1 MGLIMKTF
9 IIIIGLLL
17 CNTLAGAA
25 PFLICDPQQGV
36 DKYEVYQ
43 DGTEIATDIPAQ
55 PDGSLRYDMAGIT
68 PGSYEFN
75 AKACGVWGCSTL
87 SANPTQSPA
96 PSSPPTGLEMVR

>member
-1 MGLIMKTF
+1 MKTLLV
-9 IIIIGLLL
+9 IIGLLSY
-17 CNTLAGAA
+17 NTLAISA
-25 PFLICDPQQGV
+25 PFLICDPQAGV

-43 DGTEIATDIPAQ
+43 DGSEIATDIPAQ
-55 PDGSLRYDMAGIT
+55 PDGSLRYDLAGVT

-75 AKACGVWGCSTL
+75 AKACDVWGCSAL